1 MEAVEE
7 LQQALLNFS
16 CLDLRVAR
24 VLEAGGAV
32 GGAEQEQEDI
42 LSWEVQEV
50 LKPFPE
56 MMLWKVSMKSF

>member
-7 LQQALLNFS
+7 LQQALLIFS
-16 CLDLRVAR
+16 CQDLRVVR
-24 VLEAGGAV
+24 VAETGGAE
-32 GGAEQEQEDI
+32 GGDEQEQEDI

-56 MMLWKVSMKSF
+56 MMLWKVSMKS